1 MILKKST
8 NEKYRYQYAQSKS
21 VYADCRYQKK
31 RKRANHKI
39 NVKNL
44 ENNIVS
50 FLKN

>member
-1 MILKKST
+1 MKST
-8 NEKYRYQYAQSKS
+8 DTSMPNRSQFMLI
-21 VYADCRYQKK
+21 ADIKKK